1 MDIKGLEPF
10 GLTVAEG
17 RGSMTA
23 SGRLGSRHEAE
34 SSHVNYKLET
44 EKADW

>member
-1 MDIKGLEPF
+1 MEPF

-23 SGRLGSRHEAE
+23 RGRHGSRHEAE
-34 SSHVNYKLET
+34 SSQVSYKQET
-44 EKADW
+44 EKADQ